1 MLTKKLQSS
10 ELNFSS
16 SRVLVVGDIMLDKY
30 MLGHAPRISPEA
42 PVPVVHIDRT
52 SMNLGGA
59 GNVAMNLASLGV
71 KVTLT
76 ALVGKDE
83 DAENVRLLAEKYD
96 IDGILLEVEEPTIT
110 KTRIVAGRQQIVRID
125 REKHFTLDK
134 EELRSL
140 LDITEGLIGLHDIL
154 IISDYGK
161 GTLHPK
167 LTPKIIAYCNKNNI
181 LVLVDPKT
189 ADWNKYTGADWITPN
204 LKELGEYLG
213 TSVVNSDDE
222 ITKAVK
228 KALKSSEF
236 PNILVTRSEK
246 GMTWANSK
254 DILHIPAVAREV
266 YDVSGAGD
274 TVIAVLAAALASGW
288 EEIDAIK
295 LANLAAGS
303 VVTKAGTVPVNLTEL
318 NELWKK

>member
-1 MLTKKLQSS
+1 MPTKKHQPSGLD
-10 ELNFSS
+10 FSS
-16 SRVLVVGDIMLDKY
+16 SRVLVLGDIMLDKY
-30 MLGHAPRISPEA
+30 MMGHAPRISPEA
-42 PVPVVHIDRT
+42 PVPVVHIDKT

-59 GNVAMNLASLGV
+59 GNVAMNLASLGA

-76 ALVGKDE
+76 GLVGKDE

-96 IDGILLEVEEPTIT
+96 IDGILLEVEEPTIS
-110 KTRIVAGRQQIVRID
+110 KTRIVAGHQQIVRID
-125 REKHFTLDK
+125 REKYFTLD
-134 EELRSL
+134 EDEIRSL
-140 LDITEGLIGLHDIL
+140 VDIAEGLIGLHDVL

-167 LTPKIIAYCNKNNI
+167 LTKKIIAYCNKKNI

-189 ADWNKYTGADWITPN
+189 ANWKMYAGADWITPN
-204 LKELGEYLG
+204 LKELGEYL
-213 TSVVNSDDE
+213 SRPIINSDDE
-222 ITKAVK
+222 VAKAAK

-236 PNILVTRSEK
+236 PNLLVTRSEK
-246 GMTWANSK
+246 GMTWANGK
-254 DILHIPAVAREV
+254 DIIHIPAVAREV

-274 TVIAVLAAALASGW
+274 TVIAVLAAALALGW

-303 VVTKAGTVPVNLTEL
+303 VVTKAGTVPVNLAEL